1 MDIIIYTDGASRGN
15 PGEASYGY
23 IIYAR
28 GGEILRQ
35 EGKVLGITTN
45 NVAEYTGVLA
55 AYQYILKK
63 WGSVTPL
70 KIELRADSRLVIEQL
85 AGRFKIKSPHL
96 YEIYKQIKQIEAD
109 LGVIIYKHVPRA
121 ENFIADRLA
130 NQALDAQIS

>member
-1 MDIIIYTDGASRGN
+1 MDLLIYTDGASRGN

-35 EGKVLGITTN
+35 EGKILGITTN
-45 NVAEYTGVLA
+45 NVAEYTAVLA

-63 WGSVTPL
+63 WGSKKDL
-70 KIELRADSRLVIEQL
+70 KIELRADSKLVIEQL

-96 YEIYKQIKQIEAD
+96 MIIFRQIKEIESEF
-109 LGVIIYKHVPRA
+109 GVVIYKHVPRA

-130 NQALDAQIS
+130 NQALDAEL

>member
-1 MDIIIYTDGASRGN
+1 MDLIIYTDGASRGN
-15 PGEASYGY
+15 PGQASYGY

-55 AYQYILKK
+55 AYQYVLKN
-63 WGSVTPL
+63 WGGKDL

-96 YEIYKQIKQIEAD
+96 GVIFRQIKEIESQ
-109 LGVIIYKHVPRA
+109 LGTVVYKHVPRA
-121 ENFIADRLA
+121 DNFIADRLA
-130 NQALDAQIS
+130 NQALDAEI

>member
-1 MDIIIYTDGASRGN
+1 MDLIIYTDGASRGN
-15 PGEASYGY
+15 PGDASYGY

-35 EGKVLGITTN
+35 EGKILGVTTN

-55 AYQYILKK
+55 AYQYIEKK
-63 WGSVTPL
+63 WGSTSPL

-96 YEIYKQIKQIEAD
+96 LEIFKQIKAIESH
-109 LGVIIYKHVPRA
+109 LGIVTYKHVPRA

-130 NQALDAQIS
+130 NQALDAEL

>member
-1 MDIIIYTDGASRGN
+1 MDLLIYTDGASRGN

-35 EGKVLGITTN
+35 EGKILGVTTN
-45 NVAEYTGVLA
+45 NVAEYTAVLA

-63 WGSVTPL
+63 WGNEKDL

-96 YEIYKQIKQIEAD
+96 MIIFRQIKEIESEFG
-109 LGVIIYKHVPRA
+109 LVIYRHVPRA

-130 NQALDAQIS
+130 NQALDAEL

>member
-1 MDIIIYTDGASRGN
+1 MDLIIYTDGASRGN
-15 PGEASYGY
+15 PGDASYGY

-35 EGKVLGITTN
+35 DGKVLGVTTN
-45 NVAEYTGVLA
+45 NVAEYTAVLA
-55 AYQYILKK
+55 AYQYVLNK
-63 WGSVTPL
+63 WGNENSL

-96 YEIYKQIKQIEAD
+96 IEIFKQIKQIESK
-109 LGVIIYKHVPRA
+109 LGLIHYKHVPRA

-130 NQALDAQIS
+130 NQALDAQLT

>member
-1 MDIIIYTDGASRGN
+1 MDLIVYTDGASRGN

-55 AYQYILKK
+55 AFEYINKK
-63 WGSVTPL
+63 WGDVPDL
-70 KIELRADSRLVIEQL
+70 KIELRADSRLVIEQM

-96 YEIYKQIKQIEAD
+96 IEIFKKIKRIEAN
-109 LGVIIYKHVPRA
+109 LSNVIYKHVPRA

-130 NQALDAQIS
+130 NQALDV

>member
-1 MDIIIYTDGASRGN
+1 MDLIIYTDGASRGN

-35 EGKVLGITTN
+35 EGRVLGITTN
-45 NVAEYTGVLA
+45 NVAEYTGVLE
-55 AYQYILKK
+55 AYKYIQKK
-63 WGSVTPL
+63 WGNQKDL

-85 AGRFKIKSPHL
+85 AGRFKLKSPHL
-96 YEIYKQIKQIEAD
+96 AVIFRQIKEIEGT
-109 LGVIIYKHVPRA
+109 LGEIEYKHVPRA

-130 NQALDAQIS
+130 NQALDAEL

>member
-1 MDIIIYTDGASRGN
+1 MDLVIYTDGASRGN

-55 AYQYILKK
+55 AYQYIAKK
-63 WGSVTPL
+63 WAKEDLL

-96 YEIYKQIKQIEAD
+96 LEIFKKIKQIEAQ
-109 LGVIIYKHVPRA
+109 LGVITYKHVPRA

-130 NQALDAQIS
+130 NQALDAEI